1 MATTLTNNTNDPN
14 KKKTLLGQTQNQTYG
29 NKLAPTMSDQD
40 RYKQYQNTISDPN
53 SSSWDK
59 LIANTNMNNI
69 SNSSSQ
75 NNQPTLSSA
84 LSNQQTNSN
93 KNSGLSSILSN
104 LGLNNQNWNSN
115 LSSVA
120 SLVNSGYPTTANTSQ
135 NTAARA
141 SVASNGNT
149 LSPLYGQR
157 SFNVQSGSNDVSK
170 SLIEMGNDGRTVNID
185 QSYVTSELPSY
196 TQSEGQYGT
205 YDTAVAKGGEY
216 SDSIGDMSQWSY
228 PLLKMAEELGSYKD
242 LGLDAEHQAQIDSN
256 YIQAQD
262 LNDYQDRN
270 LKEGYSAEDLAV
282 MSQNGLNSLNS
293 AYQKALNSAAAD
305 YNRLGLRGSGF
316 ELGNSYGNTEDS
328 ITGQYLSNVQKLQSE
343 IDSKG
348 LEAAREDLYKNAD
361 ANDRNRE
368 NAIKSGL
375 EIGAG
380 MNDAAMKRIEN
391 EQQIQEKN
399 RTGYKTAVDTIN
411 TLYGTSDQSQ
421 RGWAGQNETE
431 HKNDA
436 DAIRELISLGKQ
448 SEATQ
453 YSTAAQLLGQLFGA
467 IGTASSGGNRDAL
480 NGAVDRINQL
490 TNGDNSYLN
499 RILQELGL
507 S

>member
-14 KKKTLLGQTQNQTYG
+14 KKKTLLGQPQQQYTSNVGSVSQPQQQQLTMPGPKTSTPDPYSLESLLSKANASG
-29 NKLAPTMSDQD
+29 SGSNKQSASGLV
-40 RYKQYQNTISDPN
+40 N
-53 SSSWDK
+53 SVLKSV
-59 LIANTNMNNI
+59 TG
-69 SNSSSQ
+69 
-75 NNQPTLSSA
+75 
-84 LSNQQTNSN
+84 SNQD
-93 KNSGLSSILSN
+93 
-104 LGLNNQNWNSN
+104 WNSN